1 MEKILDGQFVDMA
14 ELLPDNIELL
24 RREAA
29 VPRSSSDSKVRLRQ
43 IASITAWAQ
52 CFATFVA
59 IRAQA
64 APATVLALLA
74 YMRLLIR
81 EAARH
86 PGLGW
91 LSYDSFF
98 RQQAA
103 ADLSLRWDS
112 LHSDLFAITVAD
124 AAVSSGRARPLCR
137 LCLEPDH
144 AALDCAL
151 AQGLVAFAASNTVG
165 SRQETEGIRL
175 RKRGS
180 SVPLVQFDA
189 AGLQGERLSL
199 PTRVLYL
206 RRAAQAT

>member
-1 MEKILDGQFVDMA
+1 MPA
-14 ELLPDNIELL
+14 LP
-24 RREAA
+24 
-29 VPRSSSDSKVRLRQ
+29 
-43 IASITAWAQ
+43 
-52 CFATFVA
+52 
-59 IRAQA
+59 
-64 APATVLALLA
+64 A
-74 YMRLLIR
+74 YKRLLIR

-103 ADLSLRWDS
+103 ADPSLRWDS

-151 AQGLVAFAASNTVG
+151 AQGLDSRSLLAIQLAHDRKPKAFG
-165 SRQETEGIRL
+165 SGKEAPVCRSFNST
-175 RKRGS
+175 
-180 SVPLVQFDA
+180 PLP
-189 AGLQGERLSL
+189 GC
-199 PTRVLYL
+199 RVNGC
-206 RRAAQAT
+206 RFRHVCSTCGAPHKQPDCPSCKAQAAAKSEAQLARGA

>member
-1 MEKILDGQFVDMA
+1 MPEVISIAQPVRADEESVSPPPKKRAVPVFVQGLGIPPVPGRLVEKILDGQFVDMA

-24 RREAA
+24 RRE
-29 VPRSSSDSKVRLRQ
+29 RSSSDSKARLRQ
-43 IASITAWAQ
+43 ISSITAWAQ

-98 RQQAA
+98 RQQAIP
-103 ADLSLRWDS
+103 SLG
-112 LHSDLFAITVAD
+112 F
-124 AAVSSGRARPLCR
+124 
-137 LCLEPDH
+137 
-144 AALDCAL
+144 AALGFVRHYRRRC
-151 AQGLVAFAASNTVG
+151 
-165 SRQETEGIRL
+165 RC
-175 RKRGS
+175 
-180 SVPLVQFDA
+180 LVQPRPSAVPFV
-189 AGLQGERLSL
+189 
-199 PTRVLYL
+199 P
-206 RRAAQAT
+206 